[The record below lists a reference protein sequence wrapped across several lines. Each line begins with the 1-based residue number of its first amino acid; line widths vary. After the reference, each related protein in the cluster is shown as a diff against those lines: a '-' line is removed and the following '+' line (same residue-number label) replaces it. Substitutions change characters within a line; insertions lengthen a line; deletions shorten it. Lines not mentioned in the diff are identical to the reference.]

1 MRSGRPCQDAVLAV
15 ALEETRVVAVSDGHG
30 TCRRSDVG
38 ARIAVEVATECL
50 SGFYAALS
58 REERENLSTSL
69 ALMRAPTRRQIVQ
82 TWTERVLAHDL
93 ADPAPDGLR
102 DYGATLLFGLATPEM
117 LLLGQLGDGDVLIVD
132 ASGEVVRPMEPD
144 SLVFGNE
151 TPSLCD
157 DEAWNRVRLA
167 IRPAPE
173 GGCLVLLSTDG
184 YANSYPTDGAFDAV
198 AVDYLKMVVKH
209 GMAAVDENLAR
220 ILGHV
225 STVGSGDDVSLA
237 LMYFPKETGEQP

>member
-1 MRSGRPCQDAVLAV
+1 MFNDTLVHPGK
-15 ALEETRVVAVSDGHG
+15 
-30 TCRRSDVG
+30 RRLRRRG
-38 ARIAVEVATECL
+38 EQRR
-50 SGFYAALS
+50 
-58 REERENLSTSL
+58 REW
-69 ALMRAPTRRQIVQ
+69 QI
-82 TWTERVLAHDL
+82 
-93 ADPAPDGLR
+93 
-102 DYGATLLFGLATPEM
+102 
-117 LLLGQLGDGDVLIVD
+117 
-132 ASGEVVRPMEPD
+132 
-144 SLVFGNE
+144 FGNE

-173 GGCLVLLSTDG
+173 CGCLVLLSTDG